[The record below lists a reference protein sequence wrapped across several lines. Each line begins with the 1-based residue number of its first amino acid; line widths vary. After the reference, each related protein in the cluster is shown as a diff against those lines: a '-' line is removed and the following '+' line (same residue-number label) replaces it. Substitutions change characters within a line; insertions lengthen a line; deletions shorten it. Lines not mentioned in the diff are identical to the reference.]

1 MTLRYLF
8 RLFQAFIKRFKA
20 VILLGVFI
28 GVLFFL
34 IISYLL
40 PSIDSTVIKIG
51 IVGRYSTDN
60 IPDDISSKISLGLT
74 SVDANGNV
82 NPSLSKSWESP
93 DGGKTWIFY
102 LDDQK
107 TWQDGKKVTSRD
119 ITYKFSDASS
129 EIIDESTIKFV
140 LDSQFSAF
148 PVIVARPIY
157 KKGLVGS
164 GDWKVKNVNLAGGYL
179 QKLIIT
185 DKKKNKIVYK
195 FYPSE
200 ERLKL
205 AFKLGE
211 IDQIIK
217 IQDTTEFDN
226 WKTVNIDKET
236 SYSNFVGIFF
246 NVEDEK
252 LSDKQLRQSLNY
264 AISKNDF
271 DGVRALG
278 PISPFSWA
286 FNPQVKQYNLDVKK
300 TEDIKGSEIILS
312 VLPNLLTTADKIKR
326 DWESVGIKTEIQVV
340 TGVPDSFQAFLATV
354 DIPKD
359 PDQYSLWHSTQLA
372 TNISKIKNPRIDKL
386 LEDGRREL
394 DQETRKKIYL
404 DFQRFLVEEVPAIF
418 LYHPNIYTITRK

>member
-217 IQDTTEFDN
+217 IQDTAEFDN
-226 WKTVNIDKET
+226 WKTVNIDKDT